1 MSLQFGSAEWIQAL
15 ASALNESDAY
25 ATAAATWEGD
35 LYFVCAADGPIAD
48 DIFMYLDLQ
57 KGRCLSNGVADSAEQ
72 FSPEFTLTA
81 PLTTWQSVLGGT
93 LNPIQAIMLR
103 KIQLTGPMTKI
114 MRNSKAAVELV
125 NCAAA
130 LDTAW
135 PS

>member
-1 MSLQFGSAEWIQAL
+1 MPLQFGSAEWTQAL
-15 ASALNESDAY
+15 ASALNESEAY
-25 ATAAATWEGD
+25 AKAAATWEGD
-35 LYFVCAADGPIAD
+35 LYFICAAGGPISS
-48 DIFMYLDLQ
+48 DIHMYLDLQ
-57 KGRCLSNGVADSAEQ
+57 KGKCLSNGVASSAEQ

-81 PLTTWQSVLGGT
+81 PLAIWQSVLGGS